1 MQRQRRSKHLV
12 ASPRES
18 RRHRTAKP
26 SRTGAAANNSPAKWR
41 RPCGDRGAAREPV
54 LTYLRLGC
62 LHSTAMGLDPEAQ
75 ASAIPPVRP
84 PALRQGQPASRGCC
98 PGCTERTAEVV
109 DMGSGYPQL
118 LHVSEESCPAGQ
130 PTRFSKRGRRQISAP
145 R

>member
-12 ASPRES
+12 ASPKES
-18 RRHRTAKP
+18 RRHRAAKP

-41 RPCGDRGAAREPV
+41 RPCGDRGAAGEPV

-84 PALRQGQPASRGCC
+84 PALRQRQPASRGCC
-98 PGCTERTAEVV
+98 PGCTERTAEFV

-118 LHVSEESCPAGQ
+118 LHVSEEACPAGP
-130 PTRFSKRGRRQISAP
+130 PTRFSQRGRRQISAL